1 MKQSISLT
9 KFPFGM
15 AFCNDECFLRVSH
28 FAQVQH
34 KNYKDKNSK
43 STLWCCHNS
52 INIIDFVFTP
62 LISNSF
68 RNVTSSKYA
77 KKVHKQQQ
85 QERVAMLSQLNRHP
99 GTLTTWYLQ
108 QVTFKLHSQL
118 QSQRMAK
125 TTAFWWC
132 HKMTIKQSGQLFLSQ
147 QRLVFHNSRQIC
159 TQTGWFSEVL
169 ILIYKIHIVIDLVF
183 G

>member
-1 MKQSISLT
+1 MCSESTGYVMQGKIGRRPQHYWTVHFIIRMKQSISLT

-15 AFCNDECFLRVSH
+15 AFCNDEYLLKVSH

-85 QERVAMLSQLNRHP
+85 ERVAMWSQLNRHP

-125 TTAFWWC
+125 TTAFWCC
-132 HKMTIKQSGQLFLSQ
+132 HKMTIKQS
-147 QRLVFHNSRQIC
+147 R
-159 TQTGWFSEVL
+159 
-169 ILIYKIHIVIDLVF
+169 
-183 G
+183 